1 MRARRCVRA
10 HTHRL
15 HVWQVTRC
23 MEHGSC
29 LFEHGFCLFEHE
41 FYFFEHEFLE
51 YNEFTMRMCI
61 FILPQMAQMDTDFF
75 TKTFKNTVYIFRAHG
90 LLKIQ
95 TKP

>member
-1 MRARRCVRA
+1 MRSSDDYLTDIITRRIIFSPTDEYFLA
-10 HTHRL
+10 HGWMDTDFAML
-15 HVWQVTRC
+15 
-23 MEHGSC
+23 M
-29 LFEHGFCLFEHE
+29 F
-41 FYFFEHEFLE
+41 FFEHEFLE

-75 TKTFKNTVYIFRAHG
+75 TKTLKNTVYIFRAHG